1 MLECCTADTPPP
13 LPPPA
18 PPPSSPPDQSGP
30 MGVFVV
36 IALVAAATAA
46 GLVVRKQC
54 LTKVATVADVQSIY
68 EATDASTSDKALDT
82 I

>member
-1 MLECCTADTPPP
+1 
-13 LPPPA
+13 
-18 PPPSSPPDQSGP
+18 

-36 IALVAAATAA
+36 IALVASATAA

-54 LTKVATVADVQSIY
+54 LTKVATVADVESIY

>member
-1 MLECCTADTPPP
+1 
-13 LPPPA
+13 
-18 PPPSSPPDQSGP
+18 

-36 IALVAAATAA
+36 IALVAAAIAA

-54 LTKVATVADVQSIY
+54 LTKLAIVADEESIY